1 MLTGTQ
7 VRAAR
12 ALLRWSAQ
20 ELAKNAGVGVSTVQ
34 RIEGSEGVPPVSARN
49 LQAIQR
55 ALEAAGVAFIDEDG
69 GGPGVRLRHKLEG
82 GRLPPPPAHAGCLS
96 AGRSWPQCVARA

>member
-1 MLTGTQ
+1 MLTGMQ

-12 ALLRWSAQ
+12 ALVRWSAQ

-34 RIEGSEGVPPVSARN
+34 RIEGSEGVPAVSARN

-55 ALEAAGVAFIDEDG
+55 ALEAAGVTFIDEDG
-69 GGPGVRLRHKLEG
+69 GGPGVRLRDRLED
-82 GRLPPPPAHAGCLS
+82 
-96 AGRSWPQCVARA
+96 